1 MNARQRILVK
11 KAEML
16 ALHNRYVA
24 AMRAGQKAI
33 EKIASDEMAK
43 QAMYR
48 NVYRAI
54 KGLKR
59 R

>member
-1 MNARQRILVK
+1 MNARQRIIVK

-33 EKIASDEMAK
+33 EKIASEEMAK

-48 NVYRAI
+48 KIYKAV

-59 R
+59 K